1 MILDTNALSAMADGE
16 AEIAIILRQQ
26 KRIALPVIVLGEFLY
41 GIAQSRHRNDYEEW
55 LTRTLPLVDV
65 LPVIEQTTEHYSAIS
80 VNLRRAGKP
89 IPTNDIW
96 IAALAREHGLPV
108 LSRDGH
114 FDDVA
119 DVKRVSW

>member
-16 AEIAIILRQQ
+16 AAIAVVLRQQ
-26 KRIALPVIVLGEFLY
+26 KRIALPVIVLGEFRY

-65 LPVIEQTTEHYSAIS
+65 LSVIEQTTEHYSAIC

-96 IAALAREHGLPV
+96 IASLAREHGLPI
-108 LSRDGH
+108 LSKDGH

-119 DVKRVSW
+119 GVKRVSW